1 MIKYVFS
8 IFVLLVLF
16 SFIQKE
22 NSNYFA
28 LLTNNR
34 EKSWYLKKYELLEL
48 KAEISDPCLI
58 NNHIVFYNL
67 GKYKSDT
74 SCNDNEFAD
83 YYDFQL
89 INNSIITDTDTF
101 NIEKIDNN
109 SLILTTIYLINEK
122 KTKVKLTYN
131 SQK

>member
-1 MIKYVFS
+1 M
-8 IFVLLVLF
+8 
-16 SFIQKE
+16 
-22 NSNYFA
+22 
-28 LLTNNR
+28 
-34 EKSWYLKKYELLEL
+34 
-48 KAEISDPCLI
+48 
-58 NNHIVFYNL
+58 FYNL